1 MSSRVDT
8 ANRAVLT
15 LWGLLLLAAGGL
27 GLALGFGAF
36 GQAPPVLP
44 EAVRSFAAEQPWFW

>member
-27 GLALGFGAF
+27 GLALGFGAL

-44 EAVRSFAAEQPWFW
+44 EAVRSFAAGRP

>member
-15 LWGLLLLAAGGL
+15 LWGLLLLATGGL
-27 GLALGFGAF
+27 GLALGFGAS
-36 GQAPPVLP
+36 GQAPPG
-44 EAVRSFAAEQPWFW
+44 AARGGAQLRR